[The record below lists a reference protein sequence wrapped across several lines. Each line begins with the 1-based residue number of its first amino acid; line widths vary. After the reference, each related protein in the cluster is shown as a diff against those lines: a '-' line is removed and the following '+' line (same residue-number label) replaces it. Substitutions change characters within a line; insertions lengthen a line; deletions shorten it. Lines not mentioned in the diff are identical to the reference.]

1 MLLFSIA
8 CRTIVFVM
16 LASLLVSPVL
26 LAISI
31 FSQDFSY
38 LWALKTFT
46 TSVASAV
53 GLMFLAIVHAI
64 FGRDS

>member
-1 MLLFSIA
+1 MLLFSMV
-8 CRTIVFVM
+8 CRTTVLVM

-38 LWALKTFT
+38 LWAL
-46 TSVASAV
+46 V